1 MMPKKPEPEVD
12 LGRRRISAAA
22 ALALLGGAAIT
33 IAGCGG
39 GGGSPS
45 APSAAPP
52 AAPPPAP
59 ATGTGNGDKV
69 GQVSDDS
76 RHQAIITAAQLSA
89 GGALTLDI
97 RGAAPHG
104 HIVELSAQE
113 VEGIRNGQHVQ
124 KQSSTTLDHNH
135 TVWFN

>member
-1 MMPKKPEPEVD
+1 MIPKKPEPEVD

-22 ALALLGGAAIT
+22 ALALLGGATIT

-39 GGGSPS
+39 GGGPSGPS
-45 APSAAPP
+45 AG
-52 AAPPPAP
+52 PAP
-59 ATGTGNGDKV
+59 TPAPTPTTGTGNGDKV

-76 RHQAIITAAQLSA
+76 RHQAVITAAQLSA

-97 RGAAPHG
+97 QGKAPHG

-113 VEGIRNGQHVQ
+113 VEGIRNGQRVVE
-124 KQSSTTLDHNH
+124 QSSTTLDHNH

>member
-1 MMPKKPEPEVD
+1 MIPKKPEPEVD

-22 ALALLGGAAIT
+22 ALALLGGATIT

-39 GGGSPS
+39 GGGPSGPS
-45 APSAAPP
+45 AG
-52 AAPPPAP
+52 PPPTPAP
-59 ATGTGNGDKV
+59 TPTPTTGNGDKV
-69 GQVSDDS
+69 GLVSDDA
-76 RHQAIITAAQLSA
+76 RHQAVITAAQLSA

-97 RGAAPHG
+97 QGKAPHG

-113 VEGIRNGQHVQ
+113 VEGIRNGQRVVE
-124 KQSSTTLDHNH
+124 QSSTTLDHNH

>member
-1 MMPKKPEPEVD
+1 MD

-22 ALALLGGAAIT
+22 ALALLGGATIT

-39 GGGSPS
+39 GGGPSGPS
-45 APSAAPP
+45 AG
-52 AAPPPAP
+52 PAP
-59 ATGTGNGDKV
+59 TPAPTPTPTTGTGNGDKV

-76 RHQAIITAAQLSA
+76 RHQAVITAAQLSA

-97 RGAAPHG
+97 QGKAPHG

-113 VEGIRNGQHVQ
+113 VEGIRNGQRVVE
-124 KQSSTTLDHNH
+124 QSSTTLDHNH

>member
-1 MMPKKPEPEVD
+1 MIPKKPEPEVD
-12 LGRRRISAAA
+12 LGRRQISAMA
-22 ALALLGGAAIT
+22 ALALLGGATIT

-52 AAPPPAP
+52 AGAPPGP

-69 GQVSDDS
+69 GLVSDDP
-76 RHQAIITAAQLSA
+76 RHQAVITSAQLSA

-97 RGAAPHG
+97 RGSAGHS

-113 VEGIRNGQHVQ
+113 VETIRNGQRVM
-124 KQSSTTLDHNH
+124 KQSSTTLGHSH
-135 TVWFN
+135 LVTFN